1 MSNQTSDNNKRIAKN
16 TIFLYFRMLFL
27 LGVGLFT
34 SRVVLSSLGAQDYG
48 IYNVVGGFIS
58 MFAIFNAG
66 LTSATQR
73 FITFD
78 LGKGNLKELRDTF
91 STCVIIYM
99 MIALVILVFAEVGGV
114 WFLENKLT
122 IPTDRLY
129 AARWV
134 FQLSLIT
141 LIIGLVSTPYNAL
154 IVSHERMGAFA
165 WISIY
170 EALAK
175 LAVAYQIYV
184 TSYDKLIVY
193 AVMLC
198 IVQLSVR
205 IIYNIYCNRNFKESK
220 VIFNF
225 NWAKIKKI
233 YGFTGWAMFG
243 GLANIGFTQGLNV
256 LLNMFFNPVVNAA
269 RGVAVQV
276 QNIINGFVLN
286 FQTALNPQII
296 KSYAKGDTSYMFKLI
311 FASSK
316 FSFLL
321 LFVMSLPVMLEA
333 ETLLGLWLKEV
344 PKYTPLF
351 FRLIIITTMI
361 DGISNPFMRAV
372 DATGNIKKYQ
382 IIVGGILLMIVPV
395 SYVVLKL
402 GGAPYSVF
410 IVHICMSFLAFLM
423 RLYLVRK
430 LINYS
435 IMMYWKNVLSRLI
448 VVVIISV
455 ALSLFVRAKMEPSLI
470 RLIVVSLISASA
482 VLLLSYNVALLPNER
497 ALLKNKFQSIIQ
509 KKKL

>member
-1 MSNQTSDNNKRIAKN
+1 MLQTSDNNKRIAKN

-58 MFAIFNAG
+58 MFTIFNAG

-205 IIYNIYCNRNFKESK
+205 IIYNVYCNRNFKESK

-256 LLNMFFNPVVNAA
+256 LLNMFFNPVANAA

-455 ALSLFVRAKMEPSLI
+455 VFSLFVRAKMEPSLI
-470 RLIVVSLISASA
+470 RLIVVSLFSASA
-482 VLLLSYNVALLPNER
+482 VLLLSYNIALLPNER

>member
-1 MSNQTSDNNKRIAKN
+1 MLQTSDNNKRIAKN

-58 MFAIFNAG
+58 MFTIFNAG

-205 IIYNIYCNRNFKESK
+205 IIYNVYCNRNFKESK

-402 GGAPYSVF
+402 GGAPSSVF

-455 ALSLFVRAKMEPSLI
+455 VFSLFVRAKMEPSLI
-470 RLIVVSLISASA
+470 RLIVVSLFSASA
-482 VLLLSYNVALLPNER
+482 VLLLSYNIALLPNER

>member
-1 MSNQTSDNNKRIAKN
+1 MLQTSDNNKRIAKN

-58 MFAIFNAG
+58 MFTIFNAG

-205 IIYNIYCNRNFKESK
+205 IIYNVYCNRNFKESK

-455 ALSLFVRAKMEPSLI
+455 VFSLFVRAKMEPSLI
-470 RLIVVSLISASA
+470 RLIVVSLFSALA
-482 VLLLSYNVALLPNER
+482 VLLLSYNIALLPNER

>member
-1 MSNQTSDNNKRIAKN
+1 MLQTSDNNKRIAKN

-58 MFAIFNAG
+58 MFTIFNAG

-99 MIALVILVFAEVGGV
+99 MIGLVILVVAEVGGV

-205 IIYNIYCNRNFKESK
+205 IIYNVYCNRYFKESK

-233 YGFTGWAMFG
+233 YSFTGWAMFG

-382 IIVGGILLMIVPV
+382 IIVGGILLMIVPA

-455 ALSLFVRAKMEPSLI
+455 VFSLFVRAKMEPSLI
-470 RLIVVSLISASA
+470 RLVVVALISVSA
-482 VLLLSYNVALLPNER
+482 VLLLSYNIALLPNER
-497 ALLKNKFQSIIQ
+497 ALLKNKFQSIIH
-509 KKKL
+509 KK

>member
-1 MSNQTSDNNKRIAKN
+1 MLQTSDNNKRIAKN

-58 MFAIFNAG
+58 MFTIFNAG

-205 IIYNIYCNRNFKESK
+205 IIYNVYCNRNFKESK

-410 IVHICMSFLAFLM
+410 IVHISMSFLAFLM

-455 ALSLFVRAKMEPSLI
+455 VFSLFVRAKMEPSLI
-470 RLIVVSLISASA
+470 RLIVVSLFSASA
-482 VLLLSYNVALLPNER
+482 VLLLSYNIALLPNER

>member
-1 MSNQTSDNNKRIAKN
+1 MLQTSDNNRRIAKN

-58 MFAIFNAG
+58 MFTIFNAG

-205 IIYNIYCNRNFKESK
+205 IIYNVYCNRNFKESK

-455 ALSLFVRAKMEPSLI
+455 VFSLFVRAKMEPSLI
-470 RLIVVSLISASA
+470 RLIVVSLFSASA
-482 VLLLSYNVALLPNER
+482 VLLLSYNIALLPNER

>member
-1 MSNQTSDNNKRIAKN
+1 MLQTSDNNKRIAKN

-58 MFAIFNAG
+58 MFTIFNAG

-205 IIYNIYCNRNFKESK
+205 IIYNVYCNRNFKESK

-455 ALSLFVRAKMEPSLI
+455 VFSLFVRAKMEPSLI
-470 RLIVVSLISASA
+470 RLIVVSLFSASA
-482 VLLLSYNVALLPNER
+482 VLLLSYNIALLPNER

>member
-1 MSNQTSDNNKRIAKN
+1 MLQTSDNNKRIAKN

-58 MFAIFNAG
+58 MFTIFNAG

-205 IIYNIYCNRNFKESK
+205 IIYNVYCNRNFKESK

-225 NWAKIKKI
+225 NWSKIKKI

-321 LFVMSLPVMLEA
+321 LFLMSLPVMLEA

-448 VVVIISV
+448 VVVILSV
-455 ALSLFVRAKMEPSLI
+455 AFSLFVRAKMEPSLI

>member
-1 MSNQTSDNNKRIAKN
+1 MSQTSDNNKRIAKN

-58 MFAIFNAG
+58 MFTIFNAG

-99 MIALVILVFAEVGGV
+99 MIALVILVVAEVGGV

-122 IPTDRLY
+122 IPTDRIY

-154 IVSHERMGAFA
+154 IVSYERMGAFA

-175 LAVAYQIYV
+175 LAVAYQIYA

-220 VIFNF
+220 VIFSF

-243 GLANIGFTQGLNV
+243 GLASIGFTQGLNV

-344 PKYTPLF
+344 PQYTPLF

-410 IVHICMSFLAFLM
+410 TVHICMSFLAFLM

-435 IMMYWKNVLSRLI
+435 IMLYWKNVLSRLI

-455 ALSLFVRAKMEPSLI
+455 AFSLFVRAKMEPSLI
-470 RLIVVSLISASA
+470 RLVAVSLISVSA
-482 VLLLSYNVALLPNER
+482 VFLLSYNLALLPNER
-497 ALLKNKFQSIIQ
+497 ALLKNKFKSIIQ
-509 KKKL
+509 KKK

>member
-1 MSNQTSDNNKRIAKN
+1 MLQTSDNNKRIAKN

-58 MFAIFNAG
+58 MFTIFNAG

-99 MIALVILVFAEVGGV
+99 MIGLVILVVAEVGGV

-205 IIYNIYCNRNFKESK
+205 IIYNVYCNRYFKESK

-233 YGFTGWAMFG
+233 YSFTGWAMFG

-256 LLNMFFNPVVNAA
+256 LLNMFFNPIVNAA
-269 RGVAVQV
+269 RGLAVQV

-455 ALSLFVRAKMEPSLI
+455 VFTLFVRAKMEPSLI
-470 RLIVVSLISASA
+470 RLVTVSLISVSA
-482 VLLLSYNVALLPNER
+482 VLLLSYNIALLPNER

>member
-1 MSNQTSDNNKRIAKN
+1 MLQTSDNNKRIAKN

-58 MFAIFNAG
+58 MFTIFNAG

-99 MIALVILVFAEVGGV
+99 MIGLVILVVAEVGGV

-154 IVSHERMGAFA
+154 IVSYERMGAFA

-205 IIYNIYCNRNFKESK
+205 IIYNVYCNRNFKESK

-243 GLANIGFTQGLNV
+243 GLASIGFTQGLNV

-344 PKYTPLF
+344 PQYTPLF

-395 SYVVLKL
+395 SYVVLRL

-455 ALSLFVRAKMEPSLI
+455 VFSLFVRAKMEPSLI
-470 RLIVVSLISASA
+470 RLIVVSLFSASA
-482 VLLLSYNVALLPNER
+482 VLLLSYNIALLPNER

>member
-58 MFAIFNAG
+58 MFTIFNAG

-78 LGKGNLKELRDTF
+78 LGKGNLNELRDTF

-99 MIALVILVFAEVGGV
+99 MIALVILVVAEVGGV

-122 IPTDRLY
+122 MPTDRLY

-141 LIIGLVSTPYNAL
+141 LIIGLISTPYNAL
-154 IVSHERMGAFA
+154 IVSYERMGAFA

-205 IIYNIYCNRNFKESK
+205 IIYNVYCNRNFKESK

-243 GLANIGFTQGLNV
+243 GLASIGFTQGLNV

-344 PKYTPLF
+344 PQYTPLF

-372 DATGNIKKYQ
+372 DATGNIKRYQ

-455 ALSLFVRAKMEPSLI
+455 VFSLFVRAKMEPSLI
-470 RLIVVSLISASA
+470 RLIVVSLFSASV
-482 VLLLSYNVALLPNER
+482 VLLLSYNIALLPNER

-509 KKKL
+509 KKK

>member
-1 MSNQTSDNNKRIAKN
+1 MLQTSDNNKRIAKN

-58 MFAIFNAG
+58 MFTIFNAG

-99 MIALVILVFAEVGGV
+99 MIGLVILVVAEVGGV

-205 IIYNIYCNRNFKESK
+205 IIYNVYCNRYFKESK

-225 NWAKIKKI
+225 NWAKIKRYI
-233 YGFTGWAMFG
+233 VLQG
-243 GLANIGFTQGLNV
+243 GLCLVAWLILV
-256 LLNMFFNPVVNAA
+256 LL
-269 RGVAVQV
+269 R
-276 QNIINGFVLN
+276 
-286 FQTALNPQII
+286 
-296 KSYAKGDTSYMFKLI
+296 D
-311 FASSK
+311 
-316 FSFLL
+316 
-321 LFVMSLPVMLEA
+321 
-333 ETLLGLWLKEV
+333 
-344 PKYTPLF
+344 
-351 FRLIIITTMI
+351 
-361 DGISNPFMRAV
+361 
-372 DATGNIKKYQ
+372 
-382 IIVGGILLMIVPV
+382 
-395 SYVVLKL
+395 
-402 GGAPYSVF
+402 
-410 IVHICMSFLAFLM
+410 
-423 RLYLVRK
+423 
-430 LINYS
+430 
-435 IMMYWKNVLSRLI
+435 
-448 VVVIISV
+448 
-455 ALSLFVRAKMEPSLI
+455 
-470 RLIVVSLISASA
+470 
-482 VLLLSYNVALLPNER
+482 
-497 ALLKNKFQSIIQ
+497 
-509 KKKL
+509 

>member
-1 MSNQTSDNNKRIAKN
+1 MLQTSDNNKRIAKN
-16 TIFLYFRMLFL
+16 TFFLYFRMLFL
-27 LGVGLFT
+27 LVVGLFT

-58 MFAIFNAG
+58 MFTIFNAG

-99 MIALVILVFAEVGGV
+99 MIGLVILVVAEVGGV

-154 IVSHERMGAFA
+154 IVSYERMGAFA

-205 IIYNIYCNRNFKESK
+205 IIYNVYCNRNFKESK

-243 GLANIGFTQGLNV
+243 GLASIGFTQGLNV

-344 PKYTPLF
+344 PQYTPLF

-455 ALSLFVRAKMEPSLI
+455 VFSLFVRAKMEPSLI
-470 RLIVVSLISASA
+470 RVIVVSLFSASV
-482 VLLLSYNVALLPNER
+482 VLLLSYNIALLPNER
-497 ALLKNKFQSIIQ
+497 ALLKNKFKSIIQ
-509 KKKL
+509 KKK

>member
-1 MSNQTSDNNKRIAKN
+1 MLQTSDNNKRIAKN

-58 MFAIFNAG
+58 MFTIFNAG

-205 IIYNIYCNRNFKESK
+205 IIYNVYCNRNFKESK

-455 ALSLFVRAKMEPSLI
+455 VFSLFVRTKMEPSLI
-470 RLIVVSLISASA
+470 RLIVVSLFSASA
-482 VLLLSYNVALLPNER
+482 VLLLSYNIALLPNER
-497 ALLKNKFQSIIQ
+497 ALLKNKFQSVIQ

>member
-1 MSNQTSDNNKRIAKN
+1 MLQTSDNNRRIAKN

-58 MFAIFNAG
+58 MFTIFNAG

-205 IIYNIYCNRNFKESK
+205 IIYNVYCNRNFKESK

-233 YGFTGWAMFG
+233 YGFTRWAMFG

-455 ALSLFVRAKMEPSLI
+455 VFSLFVRAKMEPSLI
-470 RLIVVSLISASA
+470 RLIVVSLFSASA
-482 VLLLSYNVALLPNER
+482 VLLLSYNIALLPNER

>member
-1 MSNQTSDNNKRIAKN
+1 MLQTSDNNKRIAKN

-58 MFAIFNAG
+58 MFTIFNAG

-99 MIALVILVFAEVGGV
+99 MIGLVILVVAEVGGV

-154 IVSHERMGAFA
+154 IVSYERMGAFA

-205 IIYNIYCNRNFKESK
+205 IIYNVYCNRNFKESK

-243 GLANIGFTQGLNV
+243 GLASIGFTQGLNV

-344 PKYTPLF
+344 PQYTPLF

-395 SYVVLKL
+395 SYVVLRL

-455 ALSLFVRAKMEPSLI
+455 VFSLFVRAKMEPSLI
-470 RLIVVSLISASA
+470 RLVAVSLISVSA
-482 VLLLSYNVALLPNER
+482 VLLLSYNIALLPNER
-497 ALLKNKFQSIIQ
+497 ALLKNKFKSIIQ
-509 KKKL
+509 KKK

>member
-1 MSNQTSDNNKRIAKN
+1 MSTQSSDNNKRIAKN

-58 MFAIFNAG
+58 MFTIFNAG

-99 MIALVILVFAEVGGV
+99 MIGLVILVVAEVGGV

-154 IVSHERMGAFA
+154 IVSYERMGAFA

-205 IIYNIYCNRNFKESK
+205 IIYNVYCNRNFKESK

-243 GLANIGFTQGLNV
+243 GLASIGFTQGLNV

-344 PKYTPLF
+344 PQYTPLF

-395 SYVVLKL
+395 SYVVLRL

-455 ALSLFVRAKMEPSLI
+455 VFSLFVRAKMEPSLI
-470 RLIVVSLISASA
+470 RLIVVSLFSASA
-482 VLLLSYNVALLPNER
+482 VLLLSYNIALLPNER

>member
-58 MFAIFNAG
+58 MFTIFNAG

-78 LGKGNLKELRDTF
+78 LGKENLNELRDTF

-99 MIALVILVFAEVGGV
+99 MIALVILVVAEVGGV

-122 IPTDRLY
+122 IPTDRIY

-154 IVSHERMGAFA
+154 IVSYERMGAFA

-198 IVQLSVR
+198 VVQLSVR
-205 IIYNIYCNRNFKESK
+205 LIYNVYCNRNFKESK

-243 GLANIGFTQGLNV
+243 GLASIGFTQGLNV

-344 PKYTPLF
+344 PQYTPLF

-455 ALSLFVRAKMEPSLI
+455 VFSLFVRAKMEPSLI
-470 RLIVVSLISASA
+470 RLIVVSLFSASV
-482 VLLLSYNVALLPNER
+482 VLLLSYNIALLPNEK
-497 ALLKNKFQSIIQ
+497 ALLKNKIQSIIQ
-509 KKKL
+509 KKK

>member
-58 MFAIFNAG
+58 MFTIFNAG

-78 LGKGNLKELRDTF
+78 LGKGNLNELRDTF

-99 MIALVILVFAEVGGV
+99 MIALVILVVAEVGGV

-154 IVSHERMGAFA
+154 IVSYERMGAFA

-205 IIYNIYCNRNFKESK
+205 IIYNVYCNRNFKESK

-243 GLANIGFTQGLNV
+243 GLASIGFTQGLNV

-344 PKYTPLF
+344 PQYTPLF

-448 VVVIISV
+448 VVVTISV
-455 ALSLFVRAKMEPSLI
+455 VFSLFVRAKMEPSLI
-470 RLIVVSLISASA
+470 RLVAVSLISVSA
-482 VLLLSYNVALLPNER
+482 VLLLSYNIALLPNER
-497 ALLKNKFQSIIQ
+497 ALLKNKFKSIIQ
-509 KKKL
+509 KKK

>member
-1 MSNQTSDNNKRIAKN
+1 MLQTSDNNKRIAKN

-58 MFAIFNAG
+58 MFTIFNAG

-205 IIYNIYCNRNFKESK
+205 IIYNVYCNRNFKESK

-455 ALSLFVRAKMEPSLI
+455 VFSLFVRTKMEPSLI
-470 RLIVVSLISASA
+470 RLIVVSLFSASA
-482 VLLLSYNVALLPNER
+482 VLLLSYNIALLPNER

>member
-1 MSNQTSDNNKRIAKN
+1 MLQTSDNNKRIAKN

-58 MFAIFNAG
+58 MFTIFNAG

-99 MIALVILVFAEVGGV
+99 MIGLVILVVAEVGGV

-175 LAVAYQIYV
+175 LAVACQIYV

-205 IIYNIYCNRNFKESK
+205 IIYNVYCNRYFKESK

-233 YGFTGWAMFG
+233 YSFTGWAMFG

-256 LLNMFFNPVVNAA
+256 LLNMFFNPIVNAA
-269 RGVAVQV
+269 RGLAVQV

-435 IMMYWKNVLSRLI
+435 IMMYWKNILSRLI

-455 ALSLFVRAKMEPSLI
+455 VFTLFVRAKMEPSLI
-470 RLIVVSLISASA
+470 RLVTVSLISVSA
-482 VLLLSYNVALLPNER
+482 VLLLSYNIALLPNER

>member
-1 MSNQTSDNNKRIAKN
+1 MLQTSDNNKRIAKN

-58 MFAIFNAG
+58 MFTIFNAG

-205 IIYNIYCNRNFKESK
+205 IIYNVYCNRNFKESK

-455 ALSLFVRAKMEPSLI
+455 VFSLFVRAKMESSLI
-470 RLIVVSLISASA
+470 RLIVVSLFSASA
-482 VLLLSYNVALLPNER
+482 VLLLSYNIALLPNER

>member
-1 MSNQTSDNNKRIAKN
+1 MLQTSDNNKRIAKN

-58 MFAIFNAG
+58 MFTIFNAG

-99 MIALVILVFAEVGGV
+99 MIGLVILVVAEVGGV

-154 IVSHERMGAFA
+154 IVSYERMGAFA

-205 IIYNIYCNRNFKESK
+205 IIYNVYCNRNFKESK

-243 GLANIGFTQGLNV
+243 GLASIGFTQGLNV

-344 PKYTPLF
+344 PQYTPLF

-395 SYVVLKL
+395 SYVVLRL

-455 ALSLFVRAKMEPSLI
+455 VFSLFVRAKMEPSLS
-470 RLIVVSLISASA
+470 RLVAVSLISVSA
-482 VLLLSYNVALLPNER
+482 VLLLSYNIALLPNER
-497 ALLKNKFQSIIQ
+497 ALLKNKFKSIIQ
-509 KKKL
+509 KKK

>member
-1 MSNQTSDNNKRIAKN
+1 MLQTSDNNKRIAKN

-58 MFAIFNAG
+58 MFTIFNAG

-205 IIYNIYCNRNFKESK
+205 IIYNVYCNRNFKESK

-321 LFVMSLPVMLEA
+321 LFIMSLPVMLEA

-435 IMMYWKNVLSRLI
+435 VMMYWKNVLSRLI

-455 ALSLFVRAKMEPSLI
+455 VFSLFVRAKMEPSLI
-470 RLIVVSLISASA
+470 RLIVVSLFSASA
-482 VLLLSYNVALLPNER
+482 VLLLSYNIALLPNER

>member
-1 MSNQTSDNNKRIAKN
+1 MLQTSDNNKRIAKN

-58 MFAIFNAG
+58 MFTIFNAG
-66 LTSATQR
+66 LTTATQR

-205 IIYNIYCNRNFKESK
+205 IIYNVYCNRNFKESK

-243 GLANIGFTQGLNV
+243 GLASIGFTQGLNV

-344 PKYTPLF
+344 PQYTPLF

-395 SYVVLKL
+395 SYVVLRL

-455 ALSLFVRAKMEPSLI
+455 VFSLFVRAKMEPSLI
-470 RLIVVSLISASA
+470 RLVAVSLISVSA
-482 VLLLSYNVALLPNER
+482 VLLLSYNIALLPNER
-497 ALLKNKFQSIIQ
+497 ALLKNKFKSIIQ
-509 KKKL
+509 KKK

>member
-1 MSNQTSDNNKRIAKN
+1 MLQTSDNNKRIAKN

-58 MFAIFNAG
+58 MFTIFNAG

-99 MIALVILVFAEVGGV
+99 MIALVILVVAEVGGV

-205 IIYNIYCNRNFKESK
+205 IIYNVYCNRNFKESK

-344 PKYTPLF
+344 PQYTPLF

-435 IMMYWKNVLSRLI
+435 VMMYWKNVLSRLI

-455 ALSLFVRAKMEPSLI
+455 VFSLFVRAKMEPSLI
-470 RLIVVSLISASA
+470 RLIVVSLFSASA
-482 VLLLSYNVALLPNER
+482 VLLLSYNIALLPNER

>member
-1 MSNQTSDNNKRIAKN
+1 MLQTSDNNKRIAKN

-58 MFAIFNAG
+58 MFTIFNAG

-205 IIYNIYCNRNFKESK
+205 IIYNVYCNRNFKESK

-435 IMMYWKNVLSRLI
+435 VMMYWKNVLSRLI

-455 ALSLFVRAKMEPSLI
+455 VFSLFVRAKMEPSLI
-470 RLIVVSLISASA
+470 RLIVVSLFSASA
-482 VLLLSYNVALLPNER
+482 VLLLSYNIALLPNER

>member
-1 MSNQTSDNNKRIAKN
+1 MLQTSDNNKRIAKN

-58 MFAIFNAG
+58 MFTIFNAG

-99 MIALVILVFAEVGGV
+99 MIGLVILVVAEVGGV

-205 IIYNIYCNRNFKESK
+205 IIYNVYCNRYFKESK

-233 YGFTGWAMFG
+233 YSFTGWAMFG

-256 LLNMFFNPVVNAA
+256 LLNMFFNPIVNAA
-269 RGVAVQV
+269 RGLAVQV

-455 ALSLFVRAKMEPSLI
+455 VFSLFVRAKMEPSLI
-470 RLIVVSLISASA
+470 RLVTVSLISVSA
-482 VLLLSYNVALLPNER
+482 VLLLSYNIALLPNER

>member
-1 MSNQTSDNNKRIAKN
+1 MLQTSDNNKRIAKN

-58 MFAIFNAG
+58 MFTIFNAG

-91 STCVIIYM
+91 STCVIIYL

-205 IIYNIYCNRNFKESK
+205 IIYNVYCNRNFKESK

-455 ALSLFVRAKMEPSLI
+455 VFSLFVRAKMEPSLI
-470 RLIVVSLISASA
+470 RLIVLSLFSASA
-482 VLLLSYNVALLPNER
+482 VLLLSYNIALLPNER

>member
-1 MSNQTSDNNKRIAKN
+1 MLQTSDNNKRIAKN

-58 MFAIFNAG
+58 MFTIFNAG

-205 IIYNIYCNRNFKESK
+205 IIYNVYCNRNFKESK

-333 ETLLGLWLKEV
+333 ETLLELWLKEV

-455 ALSLFVRAKMEPSLI
+455 VFSLFVRTKMEPSLI
-470 RLIVVSLISASA
+470 RLIVVSLFSASA
-482 VLLLSYNVALLPNER
+482 VLLLSYNIALLPNER

>member
-1 MSNQTSDNNKRIAKN
+1 MLQTSDNNKRIAKN
-16 TIFLYFRMLFL
+16 AIFLYFRMLFL

-58 MFAIFNAG
+58 MFTIFNAG

-205 IIYNIYCNRNFKESK
+205 IIYNVYCNRNFKESK

-455 ALSLFVRAKMEPSLI
+455 VFSLFVRAKMEPSLI
-470 RLIVVSLISASA
+470 RLIVVSLFSASA
-482 VLLLSYNVALLPNER
+482 VLLLSYNIALLPNER